1 MPPVHNEDR
10 SVACIALEA
19 HAEGARVATRG
30 DVLARQGFAVTAI
43 GEPAAAA
50 ESGAAVVV
58 LEGTGASA
66 GALDA
71 ALAALAALPGAGA
84 AGSPLPVLAVFDLP
98 HGVPFRVRR
107 EALLAAGASDVMHS
121 DASEDEFI
129 TRVRAL
135 LLRRASPCILVI
147 EDDGKIADWVVA
159 ELASA
164 GMTARV
170 AGTLDEARRVF
181 GRGPVDAVV
190 TDRMLP
196 DGDGLAFVRDLRD
209 RGIRLP
215 VLVHTAL
222 TDPAD
227 RVTGLAGAGA
237 DDYLCKPADGEE
249 LTARLRVLLRPRDT
263 ADTLHFGPLELARAD
278 RLVRWRGRRIDL
290 RPREAD
296 LLIYL
301 AERAGL
307 PIPLQMLYL
316 DVWEKTW
323 MEPGSNPVSAVKY
336 RLVAALAE
344 ALSARGDALPPLIH
358 AAGSGY
364 LFDPE
369 PLLRLETSTAGAS
382 SATDRATP

>member
-1 MPPVHNEDR
+1 MQTEDR
-10 SVACIALEA
+10 RVACIVVGPPGTGPRAT
-19 HAEGARVATRG
+19 ARA
-30 DVLARQGFAVTAI
+30 DVLARQGFAATALAHTSA
-43 GEPAAAA
+43 GDE
-50 ESGAAVVV
+50 GAAVVV
-58 LEGTGASA
+58 LDGA
-66 GALDA
+66 GAPVAAVDA
-71 ALAALAALPGAGA
+71 ALARLGDGFASGP
-84 AGSPLPVLAVFDLP
+84 PPVLAVFDLP

-107 EALLAAGASDVMHS
+107 ESLLAAGAADVMHS
-121 DASEDEFI
+121 EAPEDEFV

-135 LLRRASPCILVI
+135 LLRRTAPRILVI
-147 EDDGKIADWVVA
+147 EDDGKIADWVVS
-159 ELASA
+159 ELSAA
-164 GMTARV
+164 GMTAET
-170 AGTLDEARRVF
+170 AATLEEARQVF

-196 DGDGLAFVRDLRD
+196 DGDGLSFVRDLRD

-237 DDYLCKPADGEE
+237 DDYLCKPANGDE
-249 LTARLRVLLRPRDT
+249 LIARLRVLLRPRDT
-263 ADTLHFGPLELARAD
+263 EDTLHFGPLELARAD

-336 RLVAALAE
+336 RLVSALSQALA
-344 ALSARGDALPPLIH
+344 AQGDALPPVIQS
-358 AAGSGY
+358 AGAGY
-364 LFDPE
+364 FFDPE
-369 PLLRLETSTAGAS
+369 PLLRLGPAAADAPD
-382 SATDRATP
+382 ATGPAAP